1 MSKSAAAVKIGP
13 GHLYVAAV
21 GASYPDQTT
30 TPPSN
35 TWEDLGYSEDGFTF
49 EIEHTVE
56 ELRVAQSIDPVDV
69 KVSDRSVRITGEL
82 SQSSLGQIKRVT
94 GGAGATA
101 SASSVTTFT
110 PTANNATDHLT
121 KFAFLLR
128 ASAGSVAGG
137 EGKFRDYQIPVGV
150 IAGSQTI
157 QYAKAPQKAT
167 LIVEIHALVTT
178 DGNTPFVIK
187 DDETS

>member
-13 GHLYVAAV
+13 ASLFVAAV
-21 GASYPDQTT
+21 GATFPDQTT
-30 TPPSN
+30 APASG
-35 TWEDLGYSEDGFTF
+35 TWTDLGYSEEGFVF
-49 EIEHTVE
+49 EIENTVE
-56 ELRVAQSIDPVDV
+56 ELRVAQSIDPIDI
-69 KVSDRSVRITGEL
+69 KVSDRSVRVTGEL
-82 SQSSLGQIKRVT
+82 SQSSLAQINYVT

-101 SASSVTTFT
+101 SASDVTTLT

-137 EGKFRDYQIPVGV
+137 EGKIRDYQIPVGV
-150 IAGSQTI
+150 LAGTQSI
-157 QYAKAPQKAT
+157 SYAKAPTKAT
-167 LIVEIHALVTT
+167 LMVEIHALVTT
-178 DGNTPFVIK
+178 DGNTPFLVK